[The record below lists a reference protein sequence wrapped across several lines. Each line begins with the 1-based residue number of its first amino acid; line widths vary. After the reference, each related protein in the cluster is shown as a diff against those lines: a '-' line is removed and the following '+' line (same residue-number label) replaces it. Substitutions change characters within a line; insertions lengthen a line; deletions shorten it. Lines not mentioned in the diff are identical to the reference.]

1 MTRAQEFAAAL
12 PAPALGGSHVIMTT
26 MKNEGPYILEWVA
39 HNLCLGFTGFVIFTN
54 DCEDGTDAI
63 ADRLTELGY
72 ASHRPNDVS
81 DGSPPQ
87 HKALRRATAHPW
99 VRGAEWLMC
108 LDVDEF
114 INLREG
120 IETLPGMIA
129 ATGDCDAVSF
139 AWKLFGCGGV
149 EGYEDRPVTEQFTLA
164 DIEDDP
170 ANGRATGF
178 KTLFRN
184 NGLFRKY
191 NPHRPKGVPE
201 GREGDVR
208 WSDCGGNLRP
218 MEQVGWRAWPGFSHR
233 YARLHHY
240 SVRSID
246 SFLVKRDRG
255 RTNHIKREQTEHYWS
270 DMNVNRAEDR
280 SMAPHAARMRPIL
293 EALRADPVLGEAHEA
308 ACDWHRAKI
317 SELRARPGWD
327 EFRDWLRANAITT
340 TATITQR
347 DY

>member
-1 MTRAQEFAAAL
+1 MTLNRSAMPVE
-12 PAPALGGSHVIMTT
+12 PANGGPRIIMTT
-26 MKNEGPYILEWVA
+26 MKNEGPFMLEWVA
-39 HNLCLGFTGFVIFTN
+39 HNLTIGFTGFVIFTN
-54 DCEDGTDAI
+54 DCEDGTDLI
-63 ADRLTELGY
+63 ATRLEELGY
-72 ASHRPNDVS
+72 CSHRPNPVT

-87 HKALRRATAHPW
+87 HKALRRAIFHPW
-99 VRGAEWLMC
+99 VQQAEWLMC

-120 IETLPGMIA
+120 LKTLDDLFA
-129 ATGDCDAVSF
+129 ALGDCDAVSL
-139 AWKLFGCGGV
+139 AWKLFGCGGI
-149 EGYEDRPVTEQFTLA
+149 EEYSDTPMTRQFILA
-164 DIEDDP
+164 DAEDDP

-201 GREGDVR
+201 GREAQVR

-218 MEQVGWRAWPGFSHR
+218 MEKISWRAWPGFSHQ

-255 RTNHIKREQTEHYWS
+255 RTNHIAREQTEHYWA
-270 DMNVNRAEDR
+270 DMNVNRTEDR
-280 SMAPHAARMRPIL
+280 SILPHADRARSL
-293 EALRADPVLGEAHEA
+293 LDALRADPVLGRLHQE
-308 ACDWHRAKI
+308 ACDWHRARI
-317 SELRARPGWD
+317 ADLRQRPGWE
-327 EFRDWLRANAITT
+327 EFRDWLRANAIKT
-340 TATITQR
+340 TAMITQK

>member
-1 MTRAQEFAAAL
+1 MSAPQGFAAAL

-26 MKNEGPYILEWVA
+26 MKNEGPFILEWVA

-81 DGSPPQ
+81 DGAPPQ
-87 HKALRRATAHPW
+87 HKALRRARAHPW
-99 VRGAEWLMC
+99 VQGAAWLMC

-114 INLREG
+114 INLREE
-120 IETLPGMIA
+120 ITTLPEMIDRM
-129 ATGDCDAVSF
+129 GDCDAVSF

-149 EGYEDRPVTEQFTLA
+149 VAYEDRPVTEQFTLA

-184 NGLFRKY
+184 SGLFTKF

-201 GREGDVR
+201 GRAGDVR

-218 MEQVGWRAWPGFSHR
+218 MAQVGWRAWPGFSHR

-255 RTNHIKREQTEHYWS
+255 RTNHIKREQTEHYWA
-270 DMNVNRAEDR
+270 DMNVNRAGDR
-280 SMAPHAARMRPIL
+280 SIAPHAARARGL
-293 EALRADPVLGEAHEA
+293 LDALKADPVLGPLHAE
-308 ACDWHRAKI
+308 ACDWHRGRIA
-317 SELRARPGWD
+317 ELRARPGWE
-327 EFRDWLRANAITT
+327 EFRDWLRRNSLETRDEIA
-340 TATITQR
+340 QR